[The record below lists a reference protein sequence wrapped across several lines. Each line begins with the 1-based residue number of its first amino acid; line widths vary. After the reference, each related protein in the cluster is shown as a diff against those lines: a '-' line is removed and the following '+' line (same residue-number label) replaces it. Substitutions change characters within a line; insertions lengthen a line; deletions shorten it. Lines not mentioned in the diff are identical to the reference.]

1 MASPLEKTLIHNA
14 AYSPLVGL
22 LGDLGRASAG
32 LHSFIHADERLFPTT
47 PEALAEILAARVA
60 EEVSK
65 LDVSGRGLLGRRLG
79 AASSSS
85 TTQHKQQGLG
95 RSWSACVD
103 RRHQ

>member
-1 MASPLEKTLIHNA
+1 MSSPLEKTLLHNA

-32 LHSFIHADERLFPTT
+32 FHGFIHPDERLFPTT

-65 LDVSGRGLLGRRLG
+65 LDVSGGGAIASGGLERP
-79 AASSSS
+79 AAAAAAP
-85 TTQHKQQGLG
+85 HRKQQGEPDL
-95 RSWSACVD
+95 SLYV
-103 RRHQ
+103 

>member
-32 LHSFIHADERLFPTT
+32 LHSFIHPDERLFPTT
-47 PEALAEILAARVA
+47 PEALAEILAARVT

-65 LDVSGRGLLGRRLG
+65 LDVSGGWAPGQDAWSG
-79 AASSSS
+79 QQQQHH
-85 TTQHKQQGLG
+85 TTQAAGAGKI
-95 RSWSACVD
+95 
-103 RRHQ
+103 